1 MLTLIVRRLLLAVP
15 LLIVVTGA
23 SFVLLAL
30 VPGSAA
36 DVLLGSNATTASV
49 AALNK
54 RLGLDEPLAV
64 QYWHWLDGVLHGNLG
79 TSVITGQSVLS
90 TLGQRLPVTIF
101 LVVGALIVAF
111 VVGVALGTVSAVRG
125 GRLGRAVDGIS
136 VLGFAIPNFWLALL
150 LISVFAVKLHWLPA
164 SGYVSFST
172 SPGQFFRSLALP
184 VIALGAAG
192 ATGAAK
198 QTRDSMLDVMS
209 RDYILSLRAS
219 GMPNHRIILRHALPN
234 ALIPTLTLMGLF
246 AVSLFG
252 GAALIEDI
260 FVLPGLGGL
269 AVSAAGN
276 HDLPIMEGILLYFT
290 ILVIVLNLLVDIA
303 CGLLDPRIRLARS

>member
-36 DVLLGSNATTASV
+36 DVLLGNNATAASV

>member
-1 MLTLIVRRLLLAVP
+1 
-15 LLIVVTGA
+15 
-23 SFVLLAL
+23 
-30 VPGSAA
+30 
-36 DVLLGSNATTASV
+36 
-49 AALNK
+49 
-54 RLGLDEPLAV
+54 
-64 QYWHWLDGVLHGNLG
+64 
-79 TSVITGQSVLS
+79 
-90 TLGQRLPVTIF
+90 
-101 LVVGALIVAF
+101 

>member
-36 DVLLGSNATTASV
+36 DVLLGNNATTASV

>member
-30 VPGSAA
+30 GRGRAA
-36 DVLLGSNATTASV
+36 QVLRATTPTTASV

>member
-36 DVLLGSNATTASV
+36 DVLLGNNATAARV

-54 RLGLDEPLAV
+54 QLGLDQPLFV
-64 QYWHWLDGVLHGNLG
+64 QYWHWLDGVLHGHLG

-90 TLGQRLPVTIF
+90 TLNQRLPVTIA

-136 VLGFAIPNFWLALL
+136 VLGFAVPNFWLALL
-150 LISVFAVKLHWLPA
+150 LVSVFAVKLHWLPA
-164 SGYVSFST
+164 SGYVSFSA

-198 QTRDSMLDVMS
+198 QTRDAMLDVMG

-219 GMPNHRIILRHALPN
+219 GMPKYRIILRHALPN

-246 AVSLFG
+246 AVSLLG

-269 AVSAAGN
+269 AVSSAGN
-276 HDLPIMEGILLYFT
+276 HDLPMMEGITLYFT
-290 ILVIVLNLLVDIA
+290 IVVIALNLLVDIL

>member
-36 DVLLGSNATTASV
+36 DVLLGNNATAASV

-54 RLGLDEPLAV
+54 RLGLDEPLV
-64 QYWHWLDGVLHGNLG
+64 MQYWHWLDGVLHGNLG

-101 LVVGALIVAF
+101 LVIGALIVAF